1 MITGGNSGI
10 GKATAL
16 EIAKRGGT
24 VHLVCRNKERAEA
37 AKEEIVKE
45 SNKEEIF
52 VHILDMSR
60 PKMIL
65 EFADK
70 FQQENNKL
78 DVLIN
83 NAGCMIN
90 QRELTA
96 DGLESNFATNTL
108 GTYILTTALM
118 PLLKKNEAAR
128 VITVSS
134 GGMLV
139 QKLNISDLQFKT
151 GQFDGTMAY
160 AQNKRQQV
168 IMTEQWAKMHKEIHF
183 SSMHPGWADTPAVRT
198 SMPDFYEKM
207 KNRLRTEGQGADT
220 VVWLAISNVQSQHPS
235 GLFFQGMAEQKVQ
248 LSLSEIV
255 KEVAEQQDRQTV
267 EAQDNNNLLRY
278 LQAQLSKQEKEKQV
292 VLKELR
298 TIEKQIYQAED
309 ESENE
314 GQLCTDLESQ
324 IWSLIASNS
333 KLKFIIQEEEEKY
346 VKLLSGYDKYRKK
359 ILAHKE
365 FIGQLESKNPIMMQL
380 EEKMLMMQKLKAKKK
395 ELVADLQ
402 NPEGNIIKQVQGEI
416 TDLKAKLSEIKEA
429 INEKSVLLIKE
440 QERHAQLRKE
450 IEVQNKR
457 CEAILK
463 RLYCQLNKVQSN
475 KRHWTWDMQQMEKT
489 AAHLRRCLG
498 NAV

>member
-1 MITGGNSGI
+1 GPNPYSGPWDMKAVGLIYILFRGGYEAAAKQFTPKDLDVNITGRSFMITGGNSGI

-16 EIAKRGGT
+16 EIAKRGDYFCKST
-24 VHLVCRNKERAEA
+24 HIEQPCRKDPSL
-37 AKEEIVKE
+37 K
-45 SNKEEIF
+45 EIF

-235 GLFFQGMAEQKVQ
+235 GLFFQDRKPVSTHLPLAQTRA
-248 LSLSEIV
+248 SL
-255 KEVAEQQDRQTV
+255 
-267 EAQDNNNLLRY
+267 
-278 LQAQLSKQEKEKQV
+278 
-292 VLKELR
+292 
-298 TIEKQIYQAED
+298 ED
-309 ESENE
+309 EE
-314 GQLCTDLESQ
+314 QLMKTLEQ
-324 IWSLIASNS
+324 
-333 KLKFIIQEEEEKY
+333 
-346 VKLLSGYDKYRKK
+346 
-359 ILAHKE
+359 LA
-365 FIGQLESKNPIMMQL
+365 
-380 EEKMLMMQKLKAKKK
+380 
-395 ELVADLQ
+395 ADFT
-402 NPEGNIIKQVQGEI
+402 PGC
-416 TDLKAKLSEIKEA
+416 D
-429 INEKSVLLIKE
+429 
-440 QERHAQLRKE
+440 
-450 IEVQNKR
+450 
-457 CEAILK
+457 
-463 RLYCQLNKVQSN
+463 
-475 KRHWTWDMQQMEKT
+475 
-489 AAHLRRCLG
+489 
-498 NAV
+498 